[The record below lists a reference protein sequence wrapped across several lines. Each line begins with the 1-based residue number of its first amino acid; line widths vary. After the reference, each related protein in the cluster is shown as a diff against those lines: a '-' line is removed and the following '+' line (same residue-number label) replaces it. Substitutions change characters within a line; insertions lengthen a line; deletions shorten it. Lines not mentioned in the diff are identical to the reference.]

1 MSEPTIREPMQNVV
15 DEVRALRAEVS
26 RDTDGFERMGEHL
39 RRIRDEYRNR
49 SGRFT
54 GLGTQPSESVRQA
67 IASAPDGDS
76 WDGVADVRTLRRE
89 G

>member
-26 RDTDGFERMGEHL
+26 RETDGFERMGEYL

-49 SGRFT
+49 SGRFA
-54 GLGTQPSESVRQA
+54 GLGTEPSESVRQA
-67 IASAPDGDS
+67 IASAAASPS
-76 WDGVADVRTLRRE
+76 STPTARRPSPRP
-89 G
+89 